1 MSQKSIKQNRLR
13 MPEETADFIRSL
25 HPEIKRKVK
34 AALKAILSDP
44 DIGKSLRNKLEGLR
58 SFRVGRFRIIYR
70 KPSRGSIDIVAIGP
84 RKYIYEETYRLVKK
98 TAPDHT

>member
-1 MSQKSIKQNRLR
+1 MGQKSIKQNRLR
-13 MPEETADFIRSL
+13 MPKETADFIRSL
-25 HPEIKRKVK
+25 HPGIKRRVK

-44 DIGKSLRNKLEGLR
+44 DRGKSLRNELEGLR

-70 KPSRGSIDIVAIGP
+70 KPSEGIIDIVAIGP

-98 TAPDHT
+98 

>member
-1 MSQKSIKQNRLR
+1 MGQKRMKESRLR

-25 HPEIKRKVK
+25 HPEIKRKIK

-44 DIGKSLRNKLEGLR
+44 DIGKSLRHELEGLN
-58 SFRVGRFRIIYR
+58 SFRVGRFRAIYR
-70 KPSRGSIDIVAIGP
+70 KSSGGIIDIVAIGP

-98 TAPDHT
+98 

>member
-1 MSQKSIKQNRLR
+1 MSQKRIKQNRLR
-13 MPEETADFIRSL
+13 MPEETAEFIRSL

-58 SFRVGRFRIIYR
+58 SFRVGRFRIVYR
-70 KPSRGSIDIVAIGP
+70 KPSRGIIDIVAIGP
-84 RKYIYEETYRLVKK
+84 RKYIYEETYRLVMKSASDR
-98 TAPDHT
+98 T

>member
-1 MSQKSIKQNRLR
+1 MEQNRLR
-13 MPEETADFIRSL
+13 MPAEMADFIRSL

-44 DIGKSLRNKLEGLR
+44 DIGKSLRHELEGLK
-58 SFRVGRFRIIYR
+58 SFKVGRFRIIYR
-70 KPSRGSIDIVAIGP
+70 KSSGGIIDIVAIGP

-98 TAPDHT
+98 

>member
-1 MSQKSIKQNRLR
+1 MGQKSIKQNRLR

-25 HPEIKRKVK
+25 HPEIKRRVK

-44 DIGKSLRNKLEGLR
+44 DRGKSLRNELEGLR

-70 KPSRGSIDIVAIGP
+70 KPSEGIIDIVAIGP

-98 TAPDHT
+98 

>member
-1 MSQKSIKQNRLR
+1 MGQKSIKQNRLR
-13 MPEETADFIRSL
+13 MPEETADFIRGL
-25 HPEIKRKVK
+25 HPGIKRRVK

-44 DIGKSLRNKLEGLR
+44 DRGKSLRNELEGLR

-70 KPSRGSIDIVAIGP
+70 KPSEGIIDIVAIGP

-98 TAPDHT
+98 

>member
-1 MSQKSIKQNRLR
+1 M
-13 MPEETADFIRSL
+13 
-25 HPEIKRKVK
+25 K

-44 DIGKSLRNKLEGLR
+44 DIGKSLRNELEGLR

-70 KPSRGSIDIVAIGP
+70 KPSKGIIDIVAIGP

-98 TAPDHT
+98 

>member
-1 MSQKSIKQNRLR
+1 MGQKSIKQNRLR
-13 MPEETADFIRSL
+13 MPKETADFIRSL
-25 HPEIKRKVK
+25 HPEIKRRVK

-44 DIGKSLRNKLEGLR
+44 DRGKSLRNELEGLR

-70 KPSRGSIDIVAIGP
+70 KPSEGIIDIVAIGP

-98 TAPDHT
+98 

>member
-1 MSQKSIKQNRLR
+1 MGQKSIKQNRLR
-13 MPEETADFIRSL
+13 MPEETADFIRNL
-25 HPEIKRKVK
+25 HPEIKRRVK

-44 DIGKSLRNKLEGLR
+44 DRGKSLRNELKGLR

-70 KPSRGSIDIVAIGP
+70 KPSEGIIDIVAIGP

-98 TAPDHT
+98 

>member
-1 MSQKSIKQNRLR
+1 MTQKSIKQNRLR

-25 HPEIKRKVK
+25 HPEIKRRVK

-44 DIGKSLRNKLEGLR
+44 DKGKSLRNELEGLR

-70 KPSRGSIDIVAIGP
+70 KPSAGIIDIIAIGP
-84 RKYIYEETYRLVKK
+84 RKYIYEETYRLVKRK
-98 TAPDHT
+98 K

>member
-1 MSQKSIKQNRLR
+1 MGQKSIKQNRLR
-13 MPEETADFIRSL
+13 MTEETADFIRNL
-25 HPEIKRKVK
+25 HPEIKRRVK

-44 DIGKSLRNKLEGLR
+44 DRGKSLRNELEGLR

-70 KPSRGSIDIVAIGP
+70 KPSEGIIDIVAIGP

-98 TAPDHT
+98 